1 MPLLVSAPP
10 IWDGYIDESSQ
21 NNHRYF
27 VLGAI
32 ILPKTL
38 VDQICVQIATARL
51 PELPAGEMKWG
62 KVSATKLP
70 AYKRV
75 VDLFFDRARGNTWH
89 FHSLVVDTT
98 KVDHAM
104 FNLGSRDIGFNKEI
118 FQLARKFGRVYPTLL
133 FHVYPDRRTTTQP
146 TEELR
151 LMLNRHIRKDGDT
164 RDWPYRRLQFR
175 DSKATPLL
183 QLADIF
189 SGAIAFQLNEH
200 HKSPGA
206 SPAKMALA
214 SHILQKAGIGDPACD
229 TSIAGKFT
237 IWHRILRSVP

>member
-32 ILPKTL
+32 ILPKAS
-38 VDQICVQIATARL
+38 VAPISAQIAACRL
-51 PELPAGEMKWG
+51 PELPAGEMKWA
-62 KVSATKLP
+62 KVSGTKLP
-70 AYKRV
+70 AYKRF
-75 VDLFFDRARGNTWH
+75 VDLFFDLSKGNTWH

-98 KVDHAM
+98 KVDHAT
-104 FNLGSRDIGFNKEI
+104 FNRGSRDIGFNKEI
-118 FQLARKFGRVYPTLL
+118 FQLARKFGRIYPAQL
-133 FHVYPDRRTTTQP
+133 FHVYPDKRTTKQP
-146 TEELR
+146 PEELR
-151 LMLNRHIRKDGDT
+151 LMLNRHIRNSGDA

-189 SGAIAFQLNEH
+189 SGAI
-200 HKSPGA
+200 
-206 SPAKMALA
+206 
-214 SHILQKAGIGDPACD
+214 
-229 TSIAGKFT
+229 
-237 IWHRILRSVP
+237 